1 MGLTVAIGNALS
13 GLKASQSALEVISR
27 NISNAGTPGYHKQ
40 TLNVIEVGRG
50 DNSYVRAGQV
60 NRAFDSILQNY
71 YTKQVPE
78 TAYSATRG
86 TFLDRMQNAMGKPG
100 SAGSLDTMLGHLQN
114 AMDALAT
121 SPDNYATR
129 ADAVS
134 KASDM
139 ASTLNRLSLEVQS
152 MRRETETRMATSVD
166 QVNSMLGS
174 LRDVNLVLADYGVD
188 QNTRN
193 SLLDQ
198 RDRLVSGISE
208 IMDLRVDYNPDG
220 TVRLA
225 TRAGTSLLDVKP
237 SMLAFEQAGSLTPTS
252 QFNTDDKRSSVGK
265 LIIETPNG
273 TRVDLIKEGAIRSG
287 SLGALIELRDT
298 TLQDAQRQLDDIAS
312 ALAQVFSTVQTPG
325 EPTAAG
331 VDPAGY
337 DIDLSKLQD
346 GNDFVLKYRG
356 TDGVERSAKVVRVD
370 DPTKLP
376 LASPDSNGM
385 QVVGIDFFNRA
396 GGGVA
401 GTIDMAHIA
410 NTLNISLAVGPNFS
424 STGVAG
430 DTDLQIRNNG
440 NATTVGATSRWTAT
454 GLTDGD
460 LGVPLFLDADGK
472 PFTNALGGEGQ
483 RLGFAARITIN
494 PAVVQDNTLLV
505 RYEAGTAAGDSKRV
519 EYLVDQF
526 KNLRFGSN
534 TAVGANG
541 GGFRMSGSLT
551 DMVNQMVEY
560 QGSTIQTALSA
571 DQTNRQTLEAISSR
585 MEENYGV
592 DINEEVARLMELQ
605 NAYAA
610 NARVA
615 SVVQELLD
623 TLMQSFR

>member
-78 TAYSATRG
+78 AAYSATRG
-86 TFLDRMQNAMGKPG
+86 TFLDRLQTSLGKPG
-100 SAGSLDTMLGHLQN
+100 SAGSLDTMLGNLQN
-114 AMDALAT
+114 ALDALAT

-129 ADAVS
+129 AEAVT

-139 ASTLNRLSLEVQS
+139 AATLNRLSQDVQS
-152 MRRETETRMATSVD
+152 MRREAETRMASAVD
-166 QVNSMLGS
+166 QANSMLGS

-198 RDRLVSGISE
+198 RDRLVSGLSE
-208 IMDLRVDYNPDG
+208 MMDLRVDYNPDG

-225 TRAGTSLLDVKP
+225 TRSGTSILDVRP
-237 SMLAFEQAGSLTPTS
+237 SILSFEQAGSLTPTS
-252 QFNTDDKRSSVGK
+252 EFNIDDAQSGVGK

-273 TRVDLIKEGAIRSG
+273 TRVDLVKDGAIRSG
-287 SLGALIELRDT
+287 TMGALIELRDT
-298 TLQDAQRQLDDIAS
+298 TLQDAQKQLDDIAA
-312 ALAQVFSTVQTPG
+312 ALAQVFSTVQTPATPVSVG
-325 EPTAAG
+325 TTPVGFDVDLSQLKDGNDVVVKYRDGAG
-331 VDPAGY
+331 VDHTAR
-337 DIDLSKLQD
+337 I
-346 GNDFVLKYRG
+346 
-356 TDGVERSAKVVRVD
+356 VRVD
-370 DPTKLP
+370 DPSKLP
-376 LASPDSNGM
+376 LSSPDSNGM
-385 QVVGIDFFNRA
+385 QVVGVDFT
-396 GGGVA
+396 GGVPGGPVDLA
-401 GTIDMAHIA
+401 HVATALTTAIPGGPDFADDGTKL
-410 NTLNISLAVGPNFS
+410 T
-424 STGVAG
+424 
-430 DTDLQIRNNG
+430 IRNNATAT
-440 NATTVGATSRWTAT
+440 ATTTTSRWTAT
-454 GLTDGD
+454 DLADGD
-460 LGVPLFLDADGK
+460 LGMPLFLDADGS
-472 PFTNALGGEGQ
+472 PFTNALGGQGQ
-483 RLGFAARITIN
+483 KLGFAARITIN
-494 PAVVQDNTLLV
+494 PKVVQDNTLLV
-505 RYEAGTAAGDSKRV
+505 KYDSGTAAGDSARV